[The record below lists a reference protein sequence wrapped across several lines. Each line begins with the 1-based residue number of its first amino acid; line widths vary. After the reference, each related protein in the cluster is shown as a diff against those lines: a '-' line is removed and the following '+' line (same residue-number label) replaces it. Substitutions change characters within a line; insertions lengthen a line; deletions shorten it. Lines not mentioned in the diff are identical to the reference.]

1 MGTTLTTL
9 SLYGVN
15 RSVIEPMLA
24 PSDLLREQNLPWITI
39 VPVCGTDGD
48 NISRLCKLAKKL
60 TNEHAAIALLFLYFD
75 DELFHCDLYSAGR
88 KAASCGSD
96 LTWIKFGKKLNDL
109 FGDDLPA
116 KALRYASHCTCFEE
130 QLKLLEETIGAAL
143 YDMQNEQPRIVERG
157 DSTLRTIKLR
167 EAMLRKRP
175 NKYSLSEVPRKDWPN
190 KMKIRQKLL
199 ELLQPQWQ
207 RYSLSTL
214 LYNTDIKEYFVPG
227 ADGLV
232 AYPYSDNENRK
243 DYLLLYNENTDDY
256 QDIGPL
262 PATCQSVVW
271 ITKSGNL
278 VVLYAKTVKEQKNDG
293 SWSQIVGSEYV
304 SCIKKDGTECWRFE
318 PELSN
323 SRQLYHIHSSSD
335 GVVTLFSPAT
345 RGIPDTDALIW
356 QINAE
361 TGELLRLHHISA
373 NDEAVHLIYAESIN
387 SFIYCCRSTNELV
400 VIDSNL
406 DKEYRLA
413 GYFGNYYIG
422 NEQIC
427 GDAIW
432 NCWDSTGIRFFNL
445 RNGEALKVNFEIPA
459 YAIAVFSNGLIL
471 CTNESQ
477 KKLIVLDKSGKVVS
491 RFSFAGIVCRA
502 FSDGNKIFIVEQRGP
517 NPNGLVYDELF
528 NETSTHVWE
537 LVPFGCV

>member
-39 VPVCGTDGD
+39 VPACVTDGD

-60 TNEHAAIALLFLYFD
+60 TKEHAAIALLFLYFD

-116 KALRYASHCTCFEE
+116 KALRYASHCTCIEE

-157 DSTLRTIKLR
+157 DSTLRAIKLR

-175 NKYSLSEVPRKDWPN
+175 NKYSLSEVPREVWPDE
-190 KMKIRQKLL
+190 MKIRQKLL

-207 RYSLSTL
+207 RYRLSTL
-214 LYNTDIKEYFVPG
+214 LYNTDIKEYLVPR

-232 AYPYSDNENRK
+232 AYHYSDNENRK

-262 PATCQSVVW
+262 PATCRSVVW

-278 VVLYAKTVKEQKNDG
+278 VVLYAKTVKEQKDDG
-293 SWSQIVGSEYV
+293 SWSHIVGSEHV
-304 SCIKKDGTECWRFE
+304 SCIKKDVTECWRFE
-318 PELSN
+318 PKLSN

-335 GVVTLFSPAT
+335 GVVTLLSPAT
-345 RGIPDTDALIW
+345 RGIPDADALIW

-413 GYFGNYYIG
+413 GYLGNYYIE

-427 GDAIW
+427 GDTIW

-459 YAIAVFSNGLIL
+459 YAIAVFQMTLYYAQTKAKRNLL
-471 CTNESQ
+471 CSIKAE
-477 KKLIVLDKSGKVVS
+477 K
-491 RFSFAGIVCRA
+491 
-502 FSDGNKIFIVEQRGP
+502 
-517 NPNGLVYDELF
+517 
-528 NETSTHVWE
+528 
-537 LVPFGCV
+537 

>member
-39 VPVCGTDGD
+39 VPACVTDGD

-116 KALRYASHCTCFEE
+116 KALRYASHCTCIEE
-130 QLKLLEETIGAAL
+130 QLKLLEETVGAAL
-143 YDMQNEQPRIVERG
+143 YDMQNEQPSIVERG
-157 DSTLRTIKLR
+157 DSTLRAIKLR

-175 NKYSLSEVPRKDWPN
+175 NKYSLSEVPQEVWPDE
-190 KMKIRQKLL
+190 MKIRQKLL

-214 LYNTDIKEYFVPG
+214 LYNTDVKEYFVPG

-243 DYLLLYNENTDDY
+243 DYLLLYNGNTDDY

-262 PATCQSVVW
+262 PAACRSVVW

-278 VVLYAKTVKEQKNDG
+278 VVLYAKTVKEQKGDS

-323 SRQLYHIHSSSD
+323 SRQLYHIHSSFD

-345 RGIPDTDALIW
+345 RGIPDADALIW

-387 SFIYCCRSTNELV
+387 SFIYCCRSTSELV

-406 DKEYRLA
+406 DKHRLTRA
-413 GYFGNYYIG
+413 HR
-422 NEQIC
+422 EKQLKMSC
-427 GDAIW
+427 Q
-432 NCWDSTGIRFFNL
+432 
-445 RNGEALKVNFEIPA
+445 ALHNAP
-459 YAIAVFSNGLIL
+459 
-471 CTNESQ
+471 
-477 KKLIVLDKSGKVVS
+477 
-491 RFSFAGIVCRA
+491 
-502 FSDGNKIFIVEQRGP
+502 P
-517 NPNGLVYDELF
+517 NR
-528 NETSTHVWE
+528 T
-537 LVPFGCV
+537 

>member
-1 MGTTLTTL
+1 M
-9 SLYGVN
+9 
-15 RSVIEPMLA
+15 
-24 PSDLLREQNLPWITI
+24 
-39 VPVCGTDGD
+39 
-48 NISRLCKLAKKL
+48 
-60 TNEHAAIALLFLYFD
+60 
-75 DELFHCDLYSAGR
+75 
-88 KAASCGSD
+88 
-96 LTWIKFGKKLNDL
+96 
-109 FGDDLPA
+109 
-116 KALRYASHCTCFEE
+116 
-130 QLKLLEETIGAAL
+130 EETIGAAL

-175 NKYSLSEVPRKDWPN
+175 NRYSLSEVPRKDWPDE
-190 KMKIRQKLL
+190 MKIRQKLL

-262 PATCQSVVW
+262 PAACRSVVW

-278 VVLYAKTVKEQKNDG
+278 VVLYAKTVKEQKDDG

-323 SRQLYHIHSSSD
+323 SRQLYHIHSSFD

-345 RGIPDTDALIW
+345 RGISDADALIW

-387 SFIYCCRSTNELV
+387 SFIYCCRSTSELV
-400 VIDSNL
+400 VIDSNM

-413 GYFGNYYIG
+413 GYFGNYYIE

-502 FSDGNKIFIVEQRGP
+502 FSNGNKIFIVEQRGP

-528 NETSTHVWE
+528 NETSTHIWE
-537 LVPFGCV
+537 LVPFSCV

>member
-1 MGTTLTTL
+1 
-9 SLYGVN
+9 
-15 RSVIEPMLA
+15 
-24 PSDLLREQNLPWITI
+24 
-39 VPVCGTDGD
+39 
-48 NISRLCKLAKKL
+48 
-60 TNEHAAIALLFLYFD
+60 
-75 DELFHCDLYSAGR
+75 
-88 KAASCGSD
+88 
-96 LTWIKFGKKLNDL
+96 
-109 FGDDLPA
+109 
-116 KALRYASHCTCFEE
+116 
-130 QLKLLEETIGAAL
+130 
-143 YDMQNEQPRIVERG
+143 
-157 DSTLRTIKLR
+157 
-167 EAMLRKRP
+167 
-175 NKYSLSEVPRKDWPN
+175 
-190 KMKIRQKLL
+190 MKNRQKLL

-214 LYNTDIKEYFVPG
+214 LYNTDVKEYFVPG

-243 DYLLLYNENTDDY
+243 DYLLLYNGNTDDY

-262 PATCQSVVW
+262 PAACRSVVW

-278 VVLYAKTVKEQKNDG
+278 VVLYAKTVKEQKDDG

-323 SRQLYHIHSSSD
+323 SRQLYHIHSSFD

-345 RGIPDTDALIW
+345 RGIPDADALIW

-413 GYFGNYYIG
+413 GYLGNYYIE

-459 YAIAVFSNGLIL
+459 YVIAVFSNGLIL

-502 FSDGNKIFIVEQRGP
+502 FSNGNKIFIVEQRSP

-537 LVPFGCV
+537 LIPTN

>member
-9 SLYGVN
+9 SLYGIN
-15 RSVIEPMLA
+15 RSVIEPLLA

-48 NISRLCKLAKKL
+48 NINRLCKLAKKL

-157 DSTLRTIKLR
+157 DSTLRAIKLR

-175 NKYSLSEVPRKDWPN
+175 NKYSLSEVPQEVWPDE
-190 KMKIRQKLL
+190 MKIRQKLL

-207 RYSLSTL
+207 RYRLSTL
-214 LYNTDIKEYFVPG
+214 LYNTDIKEYLVPG

-262 PATCQSVVW
+262 PAACRSVVW

-278 VVLYAKTVKEQKNDG
+278 VVLYAKTVKEQKDDG

-318 PELSN
+318 PKLSN

-345 RGIPDTDALIW
+345 RGIPDADALIW

-413 GYFGNYYIG
+413 GYFGNYRKRA
-422 NEQIC
+422 N
-427 GDAIW
+427 
-432 NCWDSTGIRFFNL
+432 IRRYNLELLGFN
-445 RNGEALKVNFEIPA
+445 RNT
-459 YAIAVFSNGLIL
+459 IL
-471 CTNESQ
+471 QSSQ
-477 KKLIVLDKSGKVVS
+477 RRNIKGK
-491 RFSFAGIVCRA
+491 F
-502 FSDGNKIFIVEQRGP
+502 
-517 NPNGLVYDELF
+517 
-528 NETSTHVWE
+528 
-537 LVPFGCV
+537 